1 MTLGLEFSANSLR
14 ALGEGVNP
22 IFLTIV
28 NLLLTWDEMGM
39 VRHHEVC
46 LSRRTNEADN
56 VQAAND
62 RESTL
67 SIARAVNW

>member
-1 MTLGLEFSANSLR
+1 MTLGLEFSANNLR

-67 SIARAVNW
+67 SIARAVSW